1 MVKWDCFV
9 GNIEHHVRDEQLRMI
24 FSEVGF
30 VRDIRMKKENG
41 PFCYGFVEFDHP
53 DSVRAAIALLDGRV
67 VGSRQ
72 ITVNHSNNSGLM
84 GEQITKVPEA
94 QSNAIGLAIDQNIS
108 VEDMAKVMRETQEF
122 AKAQPRE
129 MQTMLKDYPNLA
141 VALLHVAFRLNMS
154 LPQAQQTQAV
164 PFAQPPSWSA
174 AAPVVSWGVFLRFC

>member
-9 GNIEHHVRDEQLRMI
+9 GNIDYQVRDEQLRMI

-30 VRDIRMKKENG
+30 VRDIRMKKESG

-67 VGSRQ
+67 VGSRP

-84 GEQITKVPEA
+84 GEQVTKVPET
-94 QSNAIGLAIDQNIS
+94 QSNAIGLAIDQNLS
-108 VEDMAKVMRETQEF
+108 VEDLAKVMRETQVF

-129 MQTMLKDYPNLA
+129 MQTM
-141 VALLHVAFRLNMS
+141 R
-154 LPQAQQTQAV
+154 
-164 PFAQPPSWSA
+164 
-174 AAPVVSWGVFLRFC
+174 R